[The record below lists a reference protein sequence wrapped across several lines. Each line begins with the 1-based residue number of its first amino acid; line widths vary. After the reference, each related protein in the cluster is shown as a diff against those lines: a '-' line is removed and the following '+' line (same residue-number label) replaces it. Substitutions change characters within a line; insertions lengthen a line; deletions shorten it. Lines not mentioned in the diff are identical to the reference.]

1 MWNHKRIVLA
11 ALAAIWACRGG
22 ESGSQGAAEQA
33 RDLTLAPAESVTQL
47 SDQPAPQAPAA
58 QPAPRPPASRQGEQ
72 AKAPAPAEPRPAGAQ
87 PAARTQPRASQ
98 PKAAAPMLAQG
109 TAIELAAADTLTSRH
124 NKKGDAVSATAASDV
139 RDEQGRVVIPAG
151 AVFLGTISDIAPAES
166 PGGQGRLV
174 LTFNR
179 VQFGGKTY
187 GIQARVDTLAA
198 YMKGRGVTAG
208 DAAKVGAGAVVGGIA
223 GRLIGGNKKG
233 TAIGAVAGAA
243 AGAGI
248 AAATRDVDII
258 LPAGA
263 LIRIVL
269 TAPFTLEEIA
279 G

>member
-1 MWNHKRIVLA
+1 MSNHKRIALA
-11 ALAAIWACRGG
+11 ALAAIWACRGS

-47 SDQPAPQAPAA
+47 SDQPASQAPAA
-58 QPAPRPPASRQGEQ
+58 QPAPRPAASRQEEK
-72 AKAPAPAEPRPAGAQ
+72 AKAPAEPRPAGAQ
-87 PAARTQPRASQ
+87 PAPRTQPPASQ
-98 PKAAAPMLAQG
+98 PKAAAPMLAPG

-139 RDEQGRVVIPAG
+139 RDERGRVVIPAG

-166 PGGQGRLV
+166 PKGQGRLV

-187 GIQARVDTLAA
+187 GVQARVDTLAA
-198 YMKGRGVTAG
+198 YTKGRGVTAG

>member
-1 MWNHKRIVLA
+1 M
-11 ALAAIWACRGG
+11 
-22 ESGSQGAAEQA
+22 
-33 RDLTLAPAESVTQL
+33 
-47 SDQPAPQAPAA
+47 
-58 QPAPRPPASRQGEQ
+58 
-72 AKAPAPAEPRPAGAQ
+72 
-87 PAARTQPRASQ
+87 
-98 PKAAAPMLAQG
+98 PMLAAG
-109 TAIELAAADTLTSRH
+109 TSIELVAADTLTSRH
-124 NKKGDAVSATAASDV
+124 NKKGEAVRATAASDV
-139 RDEQGRVVIPAG
+139 RDERGRVVIPAG

-179 VQFGGKTY
+179 VEFGGKTY
-187 GIQARVDTLAA
+187 GVQARVDTVAA

-233 TAIGAVAGAA
+233 TAIGAAAGAA
-243 AGAGI
+243 AGVGL